1 MAKAKSN
8 GQRTV
13 ARIRGAFEGK
23 QHALRRRWALGSAI
37 GAGALVAGALGV
49 NAWRR
54 RQQAPNLQEDAS
66 ATAMS
71 VRNAAKGVVI
81 NALRE
86 SEPHGDAAL
95 SQLRAVSATTVTEAA
110 SVGADITAA
119 AVGAVEGALSVA
131 RMVDLD
137 PHDAGSA
144 AREGALEASRDLSE
158 AAARR
163 VRAALRSHLGSLPEP
178 SPRDVP
184 LRSVVASR

>member
-1 MAKAKSN
+1 MAKAKRN
-8 GQRTV
+8 GQRAV
-13 ARIRGAFEGK
+13 ERIRGTFEGK
-23 QHALRRRWALGSAI
+23 EHALRRRVAVGSAI

-49 NAWRR
+49 NVWRR
-54 RQQAPNLQEDAS
+54 RPQAPSLQEDAS

-71 VRNAAKGVVI
+71 VRSAAKGVVI

-110 SVGADITAA
+110 AVGADITAA
-119 AVGAVEGALSVA
+119 AVGAVEGALSGA
-131 RMVDLD
+131 RMLDLD

-144 AREGALEASRDLSE
+144 AREGAVEASRDLSE

-163 VRAALRSHLGSLPEP
+163 VRAALRSHLGGLPEP
-178 SPRDVP
+178 STRDVP
-184 LRSVVASR
+184 LGNATASR